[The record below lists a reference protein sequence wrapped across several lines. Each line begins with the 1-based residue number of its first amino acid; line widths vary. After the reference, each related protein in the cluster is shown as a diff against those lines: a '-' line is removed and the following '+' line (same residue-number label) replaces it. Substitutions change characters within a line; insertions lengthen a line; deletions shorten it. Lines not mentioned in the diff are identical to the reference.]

1 MLYWGRMNNTAMIKI
16 FATWFGLGRA
26 PKAPGTFG
34 TVGAIPLVYLFSR
47 FGEFQYM
54 FATLAF
60 TVAAIMVAHIYELT
74 IADEHDSPEFV
85 MDEVAGFLVTMTW
98 VPFTWQYVLAG
109 FILFRVLDALNR
121 GRSRWSTPKYR
132 VESERWPTTWSP
144 EFWPTSPCKWSW
156 PTVAFRSDC
165 ALLNRCD

>member
-109 FILFRVLDALNR
+109 FILFRVLDALK
-121 GRSRWSTPKYR
+121 P
-132 VESERWPTTWSP
+132 WPISVVDAKVP
-144 EFWPTSPCKWSW
+144 GGIGA
-156 PTVAFRSDC
+156 VADDLVAGILANI
-165 ALLNRCD
+165 ALQMVLAYGGFPF